1 MRILNHLSIARKI
14 ALLAAISLLALAAG
28 LFIAAGQ
35 IHILQS
41 TITELDANQLPGVQ
55 HIYGMR
61 AALADYRVYEYR
73 HVLTTEEP
81 QISQVEALLA
91 SERARFISH
100 EQSYKALL
108 LLAEERQLYE
118 NYKSREEKY
127 LATHEQSMRLSRTNQ
142 KTEAFEMLRSIG
154 KSQYDSC
161 RAALQALITL
171 KVRMAEEARTRSTSA
186 ISNAFA
192 VVAGFAVVLV
202 IIFVGLYLMF
212 RQLIVRPL
220 QNLRL
225 AMKEATKG
233 NLGVTVHNDA
243 RDEIGSLTRSY
254 NRMIE
259 QIASASE
266 EITIQHEEIT
276 RQQRIM
282 EVQSQYLER
291 ANSSL
296 RQNNTDL
303 REFMQREF
311 LRIEELTRHKDILID
326 FAKRDELHNGNLQAA
341 FEAITECGSVQL
353 DVPRVSVWLI
363 RKRSFLGSRETVA
376 LELRDLYD
384 AITGVHE
391 KDRRLVMD
399 DYPAYF
405 QGLHTQDV
413 IVADDASTHEYTKEF
428 AETYLCPLGIGAML
442 DVPIRA
448 GQTLVGVICAEH
460 TGSSRRWTLE
470 EQMFLRTLST
480 FVTVALDAAEK
491 NEQRSLLAELN
502 RELLLVN
509 TELQEKNIALQQAQT
524 IAMEALNFINEQN
537 MLLEEKTV
545 ALADVNG
552 ELRERNGM
560 LADSTN
566 VLADAYKQ
574 IRKQNEL
581 LERTTSE
588 KVVKLSSLEE
598 KNAVLQQ
605 TYQDLS
611 EAYSEIKRQN
621 ELLEQQTR
629 QAASM
634 SHLMNDQNARLHN
647 ANSELAKT
655 YAEIRR
661 QNDLLQEQARA
672 IEEVNTQLQEK
683 NLAFMQADKEKNE
696 MLGIVAHDLRNPL
709 ASIMLA
715 SSIIERSIERTGE
728 CPPAELQRY
737 MGRIGETAER
747 MNSIITE
754 LLDLNAIET
763 GNMRIAHN
771 DIDLVALA
779 SVVHDDFAKRA
790 EDKNITFLTT
800 LPEKR
805 VRTLTDGRL
814 LRQVLDNIVSN
825 AIKYSPLDKKVT
837 LLLEEIE
844 QGGEVFARFTVSDEG
859 PGINT
864 ADRVHLFKKFT
875 RLSAKPTA
883 GEHST
888 GLGLSIVKRFAEA
901 LGGRVRCESSPETG
915 QIGAAFIVELPIITT
930 LPSEGG

>member
-14 ALLAAISLLALAAG
+14 ALLAGGSLVALVLAL
-28 LFIAAGQ
+28 LFSGAQ
-35 IHILQS
+35 IRTLQS
-41 TITELDANQLPGVQ
+41 TIIELDTNRLPSVQ

-61 AALADYRVYEYR
+61 ASLADYRVYEYR
-73 HVLTTEEP
+73 HALTTQEQQLSE
-81 QISQVEALLA
+81 VEALLA

-100 EQSYKALL
+100 EQSYKAILSL
-108 LLAEERQLYE
+108 PEERRIYE
-118 NYKSREEKY
+118 DYKHLEEQY
-127 LATHEQSMRLSRTNQ
+127 LATHEQAMGLSRKNQ
-142 KTEAFEMLRSIG
+142 KAEAFEVLRGAG
-154 KSQYDSC
+154 KRQYDSC
-161 RAALQALITL
+161 RALLQSLIALNVA
-171 KVRMAEEARTRSTSA
+171 VGEEARAKSA
-186 ISNAFA
+186 VAIRNAFG
-192 VVAGFAVVLV
+192 VILVFAGVLV
-202 IIFVGLYLMF
+202 IVFLGLYLLF

-220 QNLRL
+220 QGLRL

-233 NLGVTVHNDA
+233 NLGVTVRNEA

-259 QIASASE
+259 QIASAHE
-266 EITIQHEEIT
+266 EIQMQNEEIT
-276 RQQRIM
+276 RQQRIL

-291 ANSSL
+291 ANASL

-311 LRIEELTRHKDILID
+311 MRIEELTRHKDILVE
-326 FAKRDELHNGNLQAA
+326 FSKRDELHNGNLQAA
-341 FEAITECGSVQL
+341 FEAITECGAVQL

-384 AITGVHE
+384 AIAGAHE
-391 KDRRLVMD
+391 TDKRLVMD
-399 DYPAYF
+399 DYPVYF
-405 QGLHTQDV
+405 HALHTQDV
-413 IVADDASTHEYTKEF
+413 IAADDASTNEYTKEF
-428 AETYLCPLGIGAML
+428 AETYLRPLGIGAML

-448 GQTLVGVICAEH
+448 GQALVGVICAEH
-460 TGSSRRWTLE
+460 IGSSRRWTLD
-470 EQMFLRTLST
+470 EQIFLRTLAT

-491 NEQRSLLAELN
+491 NEQRTLLAELN
-502 RELLLVN
+502 HELLLVN
-509 TELQEKNIALQQAQT
+509 TELQEKNIALQQAQA
-524 IAMEALNFINEQN
+524 IAIEALNFINEQN
-537 MLLEEKTV
+537 MLLEEKTA
-545 ALADVNG
+545 ALADMNG
-552 ELRERNGM
+552 ELQEKNGM

-566 VLADAYKQ
+566 VLADAYQQ

-581 LERTTSE
+581 LERTTVE
-588 KVVKLSSLEE
+588 KVVRLSSLEG

-605 TYQDLS
+605 TYEDLS

-621 ELLEQQTR
+621 ELLEQQAR

-634 SHLMNDQNARLHN
+634 SHLMNDQNARLQD

-672 IEEVNTQLQEK
+672 IEEANTQLQEK
-683 NLAFMQADKEKNE
+683 NLALVQADKEKNE

-709 ASIMLA
+709 ASILLA
-715 SSIIERSIERTGE
+715 SSIVQRSIERTGD
-728 CPPAELQRY
+728 CPPVELNRY
-737 MGRIGETAER
+737 MGRISETAER

-779 SVVHDDFAKRA
+779 SVVHEDFSKRA
-790 EDKNITFLTT
+790 EDKNIAFSIFV
-800 LPEKR
+800 PDKR

-814 LRQVLDNIVSN
+814 LRQVLENIVSN
-825 AIKYSPLDKKVT
+825 AIKYSPLGKSVM
-837 LLLEEIE
+837 LRLEELVHEDTLI
-844 QGGEVFARFTVSDEG
+844 ARFTVRDEG

-864 ADRVHLFKKFT
+864 TDRTHLFKKFT

-901 LGGRVRCESSPETG
+901 LGGKVHCESSPETG
-915 QIGAAFIVELPIITT
+915 QIGAAFIVELPIIIGS
-930 LPSEGG
+930 PS